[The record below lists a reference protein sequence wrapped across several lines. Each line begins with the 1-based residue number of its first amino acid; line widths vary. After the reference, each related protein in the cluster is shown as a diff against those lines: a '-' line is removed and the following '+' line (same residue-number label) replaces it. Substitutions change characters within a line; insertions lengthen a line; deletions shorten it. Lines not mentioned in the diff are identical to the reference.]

1 MKYRSNKH
9 DIDAGALMFIGVI
22 ILYVILVVCCS
33 IVRMQVE
40 SNRHIEKM
48 EQIKTCQEEEE

>member
-9 DIDAGALMFIGVI
+9 DIDAGALIFIGFI
-22 ILYVILVVCCS
+22 ILYVTSVVCAT
-33 IVRMQVE
+33 IGATQVE

-48 EQIKTCQEEEE
+48 EQIKACQEEEE

>member
-9 DIDAGALMFIGVI
+9 DIDAGALILISFIV
-22 ILYVILVVCCS
+22 LYVTSVVCAT
-33 IVRMQVE
+33 IGATQAE

-48 EQIKTCQEEEE
+48 EQIKACQEEGE

>member
-9 DIDAGALMFIGVI
+9 DIDAGALIFIGFI
-22 ILYVILVVCCS
+22 ILYVTSVVCTT
-33 IVRMQVE
+33 IGATQAE